1 MIKIILPDKKRA
13 PATHVTRFRL
23 YSPKNQ
29 LLLYSFLKFSVTL
42 FRCFF
47 FRSIRVDHP
56 EFFQIK
62 GPVLIAANHP
72 NSFLDAILLDT
83 LFQQPVWS
91 LARGDVF
98 KNNFL
103 TRVLTAMRILPVY
116 RVSEGV
122 ENLSTNY
129 ETFATCKKIF
139 RDNGLV
145 LIFSEGLCINEWHL
159 RPLKKGTARL
169 VISSWKEEIPLTILP
184 VGINYSS
191 FTRFGKN
198 VIINIGEPISKN
210 EVSLEGTEGQSI
222 QSFNSILNER
232 LQPLVLEI
240 SPEDQQTRNR
250 LFAQPSSK
258 LRSFILA
265 IPSFTGWLLHQPLY
279 LPLKKIALRK
289 AKSNGHYDSVLA
301 ALLFVSYPLYLI
313 TITVLIQ
320 CLTGNSFLT
329 ILVLLM
335 LPLTAFAFTRTAKH

>member
-1 MIKIILPDKKRA
+1 MPDKKRA
-13 PATHVTRFRL
+13 PTTHVTRFRL

-42 FRCFF
+42 FRGFF

-56 EFFQIK
+56 ELFQIK

-83 LFQQPVWS
+83 LFEQPVWS

-98 KNNFL
+98 KNKFL
-103 TRVLTAMRILPVY
+103 TRLLTAMRILPVY

-122 ENLSTNY
+122 ENLGTNY

-139 RDNGLV
+139 RGNGLV

-169 VISSWKEEIPLTILP
+169 VISSWKDEIPLTILP

-198 VIINIGEPISKN
+198 VIINIGAPITKN
-210 EVSLEGTEGQSI
+210 EVSLDGTEGQSI
-222 QSFNSILNER
+222 QSFNSILNQR

-240 SPEDQQTRNR
+240 APEDLQTRNR
-250 LFAQPSSK
+250 LFAQPVSK
-258 LRSFILA
+258 FTSFILA
-265 IPSFTGWLLHQPLY
+265 IPAFAGWLFHQPLY
-279 LPLKKIALRK
+279 LPVKRFAMRK
-289 AKSNGHYDSVLA
+289 AKANGHYDSVLA
-301 ALLFVSYPLYLI
+301 ALLFVFYPLYLLA
-313 TITVLIQ
+313 ITVTIQ
-320 CLTGNSFLT
+320 CLIGNSLLT
-329 ILVLLM
+329 LLVLLI